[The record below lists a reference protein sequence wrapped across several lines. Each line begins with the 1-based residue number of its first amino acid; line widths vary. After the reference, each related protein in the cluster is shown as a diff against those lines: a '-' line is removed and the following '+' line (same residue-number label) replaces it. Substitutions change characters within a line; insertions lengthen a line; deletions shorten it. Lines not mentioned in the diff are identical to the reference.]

1 MKARPARRPSLSLA
15 SPRAALA
22 ALVATL
28 ALAPLACTD
37 PICPDAEAFVVDENG
52 TCAPTTQRLTLTANG
67 CRVSITDPTGD
78 SGLPAT
84 GAMGSN
90 PVPLRQ
96 GNFILY
102 SDTPL
107 FRLCRARRVD
117 FRLELTCVD
126 DHDAPVCQ
134 ANLTEPAP

>member
-1 MKARPARRPSLSLA
+1 MKARAPRRRSWSLSLSRA
-15 SPRAALA
+15 SAV
-22 ALVATL
+22 VAML
-28 ALAPLACTD
+28 ALAPIACTD

-67 CRVSITDPTGD
+67 CRVFINSAGGD

-84 GAMGSN
+84 GAMGPK

-102 SDTPL
+102 SDQPA

-117 FRLELTCVD
+117 FRLELSCVD
-126 DHDAPVCQ
+126 SHDAPVCQ